1 MRVNEGW
8 TPICK
13 DNIPVAS
20 GHKVKTLLWSTQ
32 LLKISQLDT
41 PLAASRLPLKVSMLP
56 VFPPSVGKMCCF
68 FSWAQLRYLLTSQGC
83 AKWKTHSQRGLTSAV
98 AGLGAVTPLLL
109 TTQEP
114 RRPPTS
120 LGSST
125 FCPSQISPLQDFL
138 QNLRRVSLSPFC
150 GPHYSYF

>member
-1 MRVNEGW
+1 MGVNEGE
-8 TPICK
+8 TSICK
-13 DNIPVAS
+13 EDILVVS
-20 GHKVKTLLWSTQ
+20 GHKVKTLLWSTW

-41 PLAASRLPLKVSMLP
+41 PLAAGRLPLNVPVLP
-56 VFPPSVGKMCCF
+56 IFPSSVGKMRYF
-68 FSWAQLRYLLTSQGC
+68 FGWAQLRYLLTSRGC
-83 AKWKTHSQRGLTSAV
+83 AEWKTHSQRGLTSAV
-98 AGLGAVTPLLL
+98 AGLGVATPLLL

-125 FCPSQISPLQDFL
+125 FCPCQISPLQDFL
-138 QNLRRVSLSPFC
+138 QNLHRVSLSPFC